1 MARDCPDRQRGANWR
16 NDGPA
21 GARPVGRIGGGDAVD
36 REYEVSCSAQAKGQT
51 TVLIISLSSNSCK
64 SLEEMVRLLLAS
76 KPAPDHSTT
85 PQVEVVTTP
94 DPGSAARLVLPPRG
108 APGTTIAMTALRL
121 VLLVVQLRG
130 RVIATAAA
138 TATVA
143 ATVTAATG
151 MEETRTMVVV
161 AAIPIH
167 GEELPPHL
175 GLVLPLLGSRRRL
188 LLRQH
193 TPGVSRAMA
202 DMAPLLEWAPLPVL
216 RPACRPRLP
225 GPRRVFLAV
234 STH

>member
-1 MARDCPDRQRGANWR
+1 
-16 NDGPA
+16 
-21 GARPVGRIGGGDAVD
+21 
-36 REYEVSCSAQAKGQT
+36 
-51 TVLIISLSSNSCK
+51 
-64 SLEEMVRLLLAS
+64 MVRLLLAS

-85 PQVEVVTTP
+85 AQVEVVTTP

-108 APGTTIAMTALRL
+108 VPGTTIAMTALRL

-193 TPGVSRAMA
+193 TPGGSRAMA